1 MTYVIIFFLHTM
13 TKAMK
18 QQRQAGFL
26 MAKIRQVGERIF
38 MRKLKEYGVEIN
50 PAQGRIMFA
59 LWQKDGI
66 AINELAR
73 KTQLGKSTLTS
84 MLDRLEKAKYIQ
96 RIPSSTDRR
105 KILIRRTQKDR
116 DMEKQYVELSQEMTK
131 VWYKNFSEDEM
142 DAFEQ
147 YLERILNNIT
157 EYEQKLNS

>member
-1 MTYVIIFFLHTM
+1 MAKT
-13 TKAMK
+13 MK

-38 MRKLKEYGVEIN
+38 MRMLKDYGVEIN

-59 LWQKDGI
+59 LWQNDDI
-66 AINELAR
+66 AINELVR

-84 MLDRLEKAKYIQ
+84 MLDRLETAGYIQ

-116 DMEKQYVELSQEMTK
+116 DMEKQYVKLSQELTK
-131 VWYKNFSEDEM
+131 VWYENFSEKQIND
-142 DAFEQ
+142 FELA
-147 YLERILNNIT
+147 LERILNNLI
-157 EYEQKLNS
+157 EYENKLSS